1 MSESEAGGDEGG
13 RFTGAGAGGLRTGRA
28 EAGIIRTVAESFPG
42 HPTGKGPGHSDGPD
56 APSGPQPLLPSPER
70 VSQRATKGMGPPLG
84 SKSMGWLAVRWAPQ
98 RRQHPDAMRQ
108 EGGGRHR
115 AALAGG
121 R

>member
-1 MSESEAGGDEGG
+1 MQDRNQVSESEAGGDEGG

-84 SKSMGWLAVRWAPQ
+84 SKSMGWLTGPLWP
-98 RRQHPDAMRQ
+98 
-108 EGGGRHR
+108 EGGREEAPASGTKWK
-115 AALAGG
+115 GC
-121 R
+121 